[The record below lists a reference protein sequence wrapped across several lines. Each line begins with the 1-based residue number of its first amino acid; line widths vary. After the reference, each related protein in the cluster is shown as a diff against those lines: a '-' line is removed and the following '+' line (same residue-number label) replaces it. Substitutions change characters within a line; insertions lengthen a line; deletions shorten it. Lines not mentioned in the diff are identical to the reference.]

1 MKEHI
6 AHSGAWGL
14 ALIVIVVASWF
25 LYRYLAPKTW
35 KEWAGA
41 GVIQAFII
49 ALYAEMYGFPLT
61 IYLLVR
67 FFGLDSFCPRPP
79 VRSRRTSLAA
89 ADNIRT
95 LWQRKS

>member
-1 MKEHI
+1 MEEHI
-6 AHSGAWGL
+6 AHSGAWGI
-14 ALIVIVVASWF
+14 ALIVIVIASWL

-35 KEWAGA
+35 KEWASA

-67 FFGLDSFCPRPP
+67 FFGLDATGVPSLHIQIISMIPMN
-79 VRSRRTSLAA
+79 RT
-89 ADNIRT
+89 DCI
-95 LWQRKS
+95 